1 MTERRSARRYDLCLP
16 VSVRLPSL
24 GQEAK
29 NGTTRDISTR
39 GVYFVLDQEISTGS
53 QFDFTL
59 TLPSELTG
67 DAEVFVCAHAKVIR
81 VESRTEGGRQGVGI
95 AAVIEKYDIIRDDTG
110 TPKPH

>member
-16 VSVRLPSL
+16 VSVRIPAGAQPRS
-24 GQEAK
+24 
-29 NGTTRDISTR
+29 GTTRDISTR
-39 GVYFVLDQEISTGS
+39 GVYFVLDEALSAGS

-81 VESRTEGGRQGVGI
+81 VEPRHEGGRPGVGI
-95 AAVIEKYDIIRDDTG
+95 AAVIEKYDIIRDEAAG
-110 TPKPH
+110 KPH